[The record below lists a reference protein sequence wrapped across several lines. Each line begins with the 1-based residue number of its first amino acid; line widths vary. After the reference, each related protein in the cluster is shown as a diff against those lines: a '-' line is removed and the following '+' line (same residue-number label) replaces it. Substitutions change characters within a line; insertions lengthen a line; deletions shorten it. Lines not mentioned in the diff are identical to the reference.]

1 MLVWSTLCRPSPF
14 EIPSTGQSGSM
25 IKKHGEITEVYALDQ
40 SSGENTLSK
49 PDRDE
54 KILTQSLL
62 GGSCFF
68 SPLPPQDIHASSFE
82 VLAKL
87 SLETGMRSN

>member
-1 MLVWSTLCRPSPF
+1 
-14 EIPSTGQSGSM
+14 M

-49 PDRDE
+49 HDSDG
-54 KILTQSLL
+54 KILTLSLL
-62 GGSCFF
+62 FF
-68 SPLPPQDIHASSFE
+68 TPPSLPPQDIQASSFE

-87 SLETGMRSN
+87 RLETGMCSNWSAHPTPWETWLWRKK